1 MGKVSIEDPFLIG
14 QHGVLSCAYDLE
26 GCELYSVKW
35 YKDGQEFY
43 RFMPMPSMPDHMDM
57 FKVAGVTID
66 QQKSHKNT
74 LHLVNIERNTEGI
87 FRCEVSTESPHF
99 YTVVEEVSVTVV
111 GENCY
116 VIKNNTDIF
125 CLQFFLLGHLSLVCS
140 LHIRWGT
147 C

>member
-1 MGKVSIEDPFLIG
+1 M
-14 QHGVLSCAYDLE
+14 E
-26 GCELYSVKW
+26 GSELYSVKW

-43 RFMPMPSMPDHMDM
+43 RFMPSMPDHMDV
-57 FKVAGVTID
+57 FYVAGVTID

-111 GENCY
+111 GENCN

-125 CLQFFLLGHLSLVCS
+125 CLQFFLLGHLSLVCF
-140 LHIRWGT
+140 LHMRWGT

>member
-1 MGKVSIEDPFLIG
+1 MGKVSIEEPFLIG

-26 GCELYSVKW
+26 GSELYSVKW

-43 RFMPMPSMPDHMDM
+43 RFMPSMPDHMDM

-66 QQKSHKNT
+66 QQKSPLNT

-87 FRCEVSTESPHF
+87 FRCEVST
-99 YTVVEEVSVTVV
+99 
-111 GENCY
+111 
-116 VIKNNTDIF
+116 VIKNSTDIF
-125 CLQFFLLGHLSLVCS
+125 CLQFFLLGHLSLVCF
-140 LHIRWGT
+140 LHMRWGT